1 MAFWKFIFRL
11 GKKNSEQPND
21 MTVHQA
27 APLSVCDAHKS
38 FARLRQEG
46 NVFYFTQRKQFHQDG
61 VLKPATV
68 QTVFEFAYGM
78 TFGDE
83 GRHRDHRSGGTHA
96 RKNGEIFANT
106 FQGKIAECAACN
118 YFFRFDKSI
127 TPDFSKFKLGKWDS
141 GDLSVCGNEI
151 AIKSTK
157 NYGQLLLLEESDW
170 DQNGEYIPGKED
182 NNSSYN
188 YVVMIRLKSSCEDLL
203 KRNKLLYSS
212 SAQKTDL
219 EKLILSQ
226 KWEYE
231 LTGFITKADLKFIIG
246 ERYILPKD
254 SILNETTEMDADNYY
269 VQVADLREMTT
280 WEEHSRGEA
289 DG

>member
-1 MAFWKFIFRL
+1 MAFWKFIFRI

-61 VLKPATV
+61 VLKPAAV

-106 FQGKIAECAACN
+106 FM
-118 YFFRFDKSI
+118 
-127 TPDFSKFKLGKWDS
+127 L
-141 GDLSVCGNEI
+141 
-151 AIKSTK
+151 
-157 NYGQLLLLEESDW
+157 
-170 DQNGEYIPGKED
+170 
-182 NNSSYN
+182 
-188 YVVMIRLKSSCEDLL
+188 
-203 KRNKLLYSS
+203 
-212 SAQKTDL
+212 
-219 EKLILSQ
+219 
-226 KWEYE
+226 
-231 LTGFITKADLKFIIG
+231 
-246 ERYILPKD
+246 
-254 SILNETTEMDADNYY
+254 
-269 VQVADLREMTT
+269 
-280 WEEHSRGEA
+280 
-289 DG
+289 